1 MFRKFPIQSADFR
14 LDLRDFLLENTNL
27 VRIMGKIWMFVI
39 SISLATVVLLNAAGR
54 RPIQIVIVF
63 DRSESFWRW
72 TVVAHAVVVKL
83 FQELRFVL
91 PSSGDD
97 MITFVELSHQPRIVT
112 QLKGAAVWTKGSEAF
127 LRDFDRPV
135 PEKGTALVEAL
146 WLVAEAFEAD
156 PNACKILL
164 FFSDFRPDPCPPKV
178 ASWVENLKRFDW
190 NRLEGVDGIWIFLW
204 ESKPTFDERGR
215 PYAMILRE
223 SFPPLRQATFVKPPP
238 LVNDTLERRHLNAF
252 VDRLVAEISAH
263 IAGQLTNSDAVIIPP
278 QAVALTCLLGAIF
291 LVIAA
296 ALSRRRSGR

>member
-1 MFRKFPIQSADFR
+1 MNTFR
-14 LDLRDFLLENTNL
+14 LLLITATFLEFSGSTGLGQAQIE
-27 VRIMGKIWMFVI
+27 
-39 SISLATVVLLNAAGR
+39 
-54 RPIQIVIVF
+54 RPIHVVIVF
-63 DRSESFWRW
+63 DRTASFWRW
-72 TVVAHAVVVKL
+72 TSVAHAVVSKL
-83 FQELRFVL
+83 FAELRFTL
-91 PSSGDD
+91 PSYENQL
-97 MITFVELSHQPRIVT
+97 ITFIELSARPYIVT
-112 QLKGAAVWTKGSEAF
+112 QLKGASAWVKGADEFLKAF
-127 LRDFDRPV
+127 ASPV

-164 FFSDFRPDPCPPKV
+164 FFSDFHPDPCPPKV

-252 VDRLVAEISAH
+252 VDRLVAEISAQ
-263 IAGQLTNSDAVIIPP
+263 IAGQLTNSDVVIAPP
-278 QAVALTCLLGAIF
+278 QVFVVILCLLGATL

-296 ALSRRRSGR
+296 ALARRRGSGR